1 MAASQI
7 KTEEKIQEVN
17 IQEMSPEQLMQE
29 LALPIG
35 KTQARKTAM
44 TERPKSER
52 RRSAFN
58 NTALKLEDLDNIGK
72 KYMRTNQL
80 TSKRTKPLAYTP
92 METKHTNSTLQLS
105 DSPKSIEQ
113 TF

>member
-1 MAASQI
+1 
-7 KTEEKIQEVN
+7 
-17 IQEMSPEQLMQE
+17 
-29 LALPIG
+29 
-35 KTQARKTAM
+35 M

-80 TSKRTKPLAYTP
+80 TSKRSKPLAYTP
-92 METKHTNSTLQLS
+92 
-105 DSPKSIEQ
+105 I
-113 TF
+113 